1 MPDLKVQ
8 HILTLAELLS
18 KGARHNFISIT
29 TSSLGKSIHRSQQ
42 AASKHLLELERDG
55 YIERIRSGQKVSVR
69 ITTKGH
75 AKMAKISSILRSS
88 LESSP
93 SYLEFKGTIIAGMGE
108 GAYYM
113 SMKGYTKQ
121 FKAKLGYIPFPGT
134 LNVKLKD
141 KEFTEA
147 RQNLDA
153 HEGIMIN
160 GFSDEKRTY
169 GWVKCYPAK
178 INNSIDGAMI
188 TLERTHY
195 DDSVIELISHT
206 NIKKAARLS
215 TGSQISIRVPINSKS
230 PIPN

>member
-1 MPDLKVQ
+1 MSDLKVQ
-8 HILTLAELLS
+8 HILTLAELLA
-18 KGARHNFISIT
+18 KGARHNFVPIT
-29 TSSLGKSIHRSQQ
+29 TTSLGKSIHRSQQ

-69 ITTKGH
+69 ITTKGQ
-75 AKMAKISSILRSS
+75 AEMTRISSILRSS

-93 SYLEFKGTIIAGMGE
+93 SYLEFKGTIISGMGE

-121 FKAKLGYIPFPGT
+121 FKTKLGYIPFPGT

-141 KEFTEA
+141 KVYTEA
-147 RQNLDA
+147 KRSLDT
-153 HEGIMIN
+153 HDGIMIN
-160 GFSDEKRTY
+160 GFSDGKRTY

-178 INNSIDGAMI
+178 INNSIDGALI

-206 NIKKAARLS
+206 NIKKAAKLS
-215 TGSQISIRVPINSKS
+215 TGSQISVRIPITSKLS
-230 PIPN
+230 KA

>member
-1 MPDLKVQ
+1 MSDLKVQ

-18 KGARHNFISIT
+18 KGARHNFVSVT
-29 TSSLGKSIHRSQQ
+29 TSSLGNSIHRSQQ

-55 YIERIRSGQKVSVR
+55 YIERIRNGQKFSVR
-69 ITTKGH
+69 ITPKGH
-75 AKMAKISSILRSS
+75 AEMVKVSTVLKSS

-93 SYLEFKGTIIAGMGE
+93 SYIEFMGNIISGMGE

-121 FKAKLGYIPFPGT
+121 FKSKLGYIPFPGT

-141 KEFTEA
+141 KKFVEA
-147 RQNLDA
+147 KHELDA
-153 HEGIMIN
+153 HEGIKIDS
-160 GFSDEKRTY
+160 FSDGKRTY

-178 INNSIDGAMI
+178 INNSVDGMII

-195 DDSVIELISHT
+195 DDSILELISHT
-206 NIKKAARLS
+206 SIKKAAKLS
-215 TGSQISIRVPINSKS
+215 TGSQISIRVPVSSK
-230 PIPN
+230 

>member
-18 KGARHNFISIT
+18 KGARHNFVPVT
-29 TSSLGKSIHRSQQ
+29 TTSLGKSIRKSQQ

-55 YIERIRSGQKVSVR
+55 YIERIRSGKNFSVR
-69 ITTKGH
+69 ITAKGH
-75 AKMAKISSILRSS
+75 TEMTRISSILKSR

-93 SYLEFKGTIIAGMGE
+93 SYLELKGNIISGMGE

-121 FKAKLGYIPFPGT
+121 FKEKLGYVPFPGT

-141 KEFTEA
+141 KEFSEA
-147 RQNLDA
+147 RRSLGAYD
-153 HEGIMIN
+153 GIMIN
-160 GFSDEKRTY
+160 GFSDGKRTY

-178 INNSIDGAMI
+178 INNSIDGALI

-195 DDSVIELISHT
+195 DDSIIELISHT
-206 NIKKAARLS
+206 NIKKATKLS
-215 TGSQISIRVPINSKS
+215 NGSQISVKVPIKSK
-230 PIPN
+230 

>member
-1 MPDLKVQ
+1 MSDLKVQ
-8 HILTLAELLS
+8 HILTLAELLA
-18 KGARHNFISIT
+18 KGARHNFVSIT

-69 ITTKGH
+69 ITAKGH
-75 AKMAKISSILRSS
+75 AEMTRVSSILRSS

-93 SYLEFKGTIIAGMGE
+93 SYLEFKGTIISGMGE

-121 FKAKLGYIPFPGT
+121 FKTKLGYVPFPGT
-134 LNVKLKD
+134 LNVKLKN
-141 KEFTEA
+141 KEYTEA
-147 RQNLDA
+147 KRSLDA
-153 HEGIMIN
+153 YGGIMIN
-160 GFSDEKRTY
+160 GFSDGKRTY

-178 INNSIDGAMI
+178 INNSIDSALI

-195 DDSVIELISHT
+195 DDSVIELISYT
-206 NIKKAARLS
+206 NIKKVAKLS
-215 TGSQISIRVPINSKS
+215 TGSQISVRIPITSKLS
-230 PIPN
+230 KA

>member
-1 MPDLKVQ
+1 MLDLKVQ

-18 KGARHNFISIT
+18 KGARHNFVSVT
-29 TSSLGKSIHRSQQ
+29 TSSLGNSIHRSQQ

-55 YIERIRSGQKVSVR
+55 YIERIRNGRKFSVR
-69 ITTKGH
+69 ITPKGH
-75 AKMAKISSILRSS
+75 AEMVKVSTVLKSS

-93 SYLEFKGTIIAGMGE
+93 SYIEFMGNIISGMGE

-121 FKAKLGYIPFPGT
+121 FKSKLGYIPFPGT

-141 KEFTEA
+141 KKFVEA
-147 RQNLDA
+147 KRELDA
-153 HEGIMIN
+153 HEGIKID

-178 INNSIDGAMI
+178 INNSVDGMII

-195 DDSVIELISHT
+195 DDSILELISHT
-206 NIKKAARLS
+206 SIKKTAKLS
-215 TGSQISIRVPINSKS
+215 TGSQISIRVPVSSK
-230 PIPN
+230 

>member
-18 KGARHNFISIT
+18 KGARHNFVIIT
-29 TSSLGKSIHRSQQ
+29 TTSLGKSIQKSQQ

-55 YIERIRSGQKVSVR
+55 YIERIRSGKNFSVR
-69 ITTKGH
+69 ITAKGYTE
-75 AKMAKISSILRSS
+75 MTRISSILKTS

-93 SYLEFKGTIIAGMGE
+93 SYLELKGNIISGMGE

-121 FKAKLGYIPFPGT
+121 FKEKLGYVPFPGT
-134 LNVKLKD
+134 LNVKIKD
-141 KEFTEA
+141 KEFSEA
-147 RQNLDA
+147 RRSLVAYD
-153 HEGIMIN
+153 GIMIN
-160 GFSDEKRTY
+160 GFSDGKRTY

-178 INNSIDGAMI
+178 INNSVDGALI

-195 DDSVIELISHT
+195 DDSIIELISHT
-206 NIKKAARLS
+206 NIKKATKLS
-215 TGSQISIRVPINSKS
+215 NGSQISVKVPIKSK
-230 PIPN
+230 

>member
-1 MPDLKVQ
+1 MSDLKVQ
-8 HILTLAELLS
+8 HILTLAELLA
-18 KGARHNFISIT
+18 KGARHNFVSIT
-29 TSSLGKSIHRSQQ
+29 TSSLGKNIHRSQQ

-75 AKMAKISSILRSS
+75 AEMARISSILRSS

-93 SYLEFKGTIIAGMGE
+93 SYLEFKGTIISGMGE

-121 FKAKLGYIPFPGT
+121 FKTKLGYIPFPGT

-141 KEFTEA
+141 KEYTEA
-147 RQNLDA
+147 KRSLDA
-153 HEGIMIN
+153 YGGIMIN
-160 GFSDEKRTY
+160 GFSDGKRTY

-178 INNSIDGAMI
+178 INNSIDSALI

-206 NIKKAARLS
+206 NIKKVAKLS
-215 TGSQISIRVPINSKS
+215 TGSQISVRIPITSKLS
-230 PIPN
+230 KA